1 VRVGLVIGGLG
12 YGGAERQLYNL
23 AVGLAATDHVVVYC
37 LSDVVEPWGKRLS
50 DAGVELRII
59 ASRGG
64 LSLRRVVSLASSLRQ
79 DRIELVHAFLF
90 IASSYAW
97 LATRLLPGVLLVG
110 SARNCKPEP
119 SLLRRWVIRRAFQ
132 GSAAVICNSQAM
144 ADYAVEHYGLQ
155 RKRSS
160 IVYNG
165 VGEEFFVDNP
175 APSEGLV
182 IGTVGRLQPQ
192 KNLGMFL
199 EAARLVLEGDPE
211 ARFVIAGGG
220 SLRGELENRSSEL
233 GLAHA
238 ISFRGNVDDIAS
250 MLASLGQ
257 FWLCSDWE
265 GAPNVVL
272 EAMAAGLPVVA
283 TPAGGTPELL
293 DEGRT
298 GWLVDF
304 GDASALA
311 GRALQLAA
319 DTELAASVGAAA
331 REEARHRFSIPV
343 MVSETRK
350 VYELAVSGG
359 AG

>member
-1 VRVGLVIGGLG
+1 MRVGLVIGGLG

-37 LSDVVEPWGKRLS
+37 LSDVLEPWGKRLR
-50 DAGVELRII
+50 DAGVELRVI

-64 LSLRRVVSLASSLRQ
+64 LSLRRVVSLARGLRK
-79 DRIELVHAFLF
+79 DRIDLVHAFLF

-119 SLLRRWVIRRAFQ
+119 SLLRRFIIRRAFQ

-144 ADYAVEHYGLQ
+144 ADYAAEHYGLKGKQ
-155 RKRSS
+155 AS

-165 VGEEFFVDNP
+165 VGEEFFVGKS
-175 APSEGLV
+175 APSGGLV

-199 EAARLVLEGDPE
+199 EAARLVLEGAPE

-220 SLRGELENRSSEL
+220 LLRAELEKRSSEL
-233 GLAHA
+233 GLADA
-238 ISFRGNVDDIAS
+238 VSFRGNVDDVAS
-250 MLASLGQ
+250 MLASLSQ
-257 FWLCSDWE
+257 FWLSSDWE
-265 GAPNVVL
+265 GTPNVVL

-298 GWLVDF
+298 GWLVPF

-319 DTELAASVGAAA
+319 GAELATAAGAAA
-331 REEARHRFSIPV
+331 REEARRRFSIPV
-343 MVSETRK
+343 MVSETKK